1 MRVKI
6 EDLKFTNDEL
16 LRMLKWSRMTID
28 ECEKKIFKSRKL
40 EDVPTY
46 WDSAMVLDIVE
57 AARHFKNFL
66 RDIYPEKECAQ

>member
-1 MRVKI
+1 MRVNI

-16 LRMLKWSRMTID
+16 LKMLKWSRMTIS

-40 EDVPTY
+40 KDVPAY

-57 AARHFKNFL
+57 AARHFKNLL
-66 RDIYPEKECAQ
+66 RDIYPETEGEQ

>member
-16 LRMLKWSRMTID
+16 LRMLKWSRMTIS

-40 EDVPTY
+40 EDVPAY
-46 WDSAMVLDIVE
+46 WDSALVLDIVE
-57 AARHFKNFL
+57 AARHFKNLL
-66 RDIYPEKECAQ
+66 RDIYPKKEGEQ

>member
-40 EDVPTY
+40 EDVPAY

-66 RDIYPEKECAQ
+66 RDIYPEKECNQ